1 MFSTTTGLSRNSGN
15 DGNRRTALNFRRQS
29 LIIPKVLLSLHGISI
44 RIAMYKQII
53 RPLLFSLNPETAHNL
68 TFFALKALRYI
79 PLARPFV
86 RMIYSRK
93 TPDLEREVFGLK
105 FRNPVG
111 LAGGLDK
118 NGEFYNDLGNFG
130 FSFVEIGSLTP
141 EPQPGNP
148 KPRLFRVVKDR
159 AIINRMGINNKG
171 IRNAVENLKRM
182 KPDVLVAGNISK
194 NTSSIN
200 EDAAK
205 DYESAFALL
214 YDFVDMFVLNISCPN
229 VSGLSALQD
238 VSFLSEIVDKLLN
251 LRMYFDEYRPILIK
265 VSPDISHQQLDEII
279 DYSLMSGVDGIVAG
293 NTTRSREG
301 LTLPQEKID
310 EIGNGGMSGAPLFR
324 KNLELVRYI
333 HEQSRGKLPIIGVG
347 GIMSGEQ
354 ARQMLDAG
362 ASLVEIYSGFIYEG
376 PSLVRKIN
384 KYLQK

>member
-1 MFSTTTGLSRNSGN
+1 M
-15 DGNRRTALNFRRQS
+15 
-29 LIIPKVLLSLHGISI
+29 
-44 RIAMYKQII
+44 
-53 RPLLFSLNPETAHNL
+53 FSLNPETAHNL

-79 PLARPFV
+79 PLARPLV

>member
-1 MFSTTTGLSRNSGN
+1 M
-15 DGNRRTALNFRRQS
+15 
-29 LIIPKVLLSLHGISI
+29 HGISI